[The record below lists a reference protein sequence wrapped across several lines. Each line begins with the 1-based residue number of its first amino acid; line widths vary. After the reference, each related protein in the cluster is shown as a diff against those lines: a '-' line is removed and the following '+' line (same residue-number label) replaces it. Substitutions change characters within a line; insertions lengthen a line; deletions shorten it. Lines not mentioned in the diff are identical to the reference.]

1 MRVAKTDHGPGVPII
16 KNDHV
21 LGSTAKFL
29 VEGRKALQALQ
40 ACVIS
45 RECTQ
50 IKQNCCYELVSYAV
64 RIVFISFLQ
73 GFSEELHVK
82 RILVGSRKVPRIQ
95 LTLTPF
101 MA

>member
-1 MRVAKTDHGPGVPII
+1 MRVAKTDHGPGVAII

-45 RECTQ
+45 STQ

-73 GFSEELHVK
+73 GFSEVLSKGFRLAHA
-82 RILVGSRKVPRIQ
+82 RHLAFSG
-95 LTLTPF
+95 
-101 MA
+101 

>member
-64 RIVFISFLQ
+64 GIVFISFLQ
-73 GFSEELHVK
+73 GFSEVLSKGFRLAHA
-82 RILVGSRKVPRIQ
+82 RHLAFSG
-95 LTLTPF
+95 
-101 MA
+101 